1 VFPRTFVRLRP
12 RKVSLLDDV
21 GQPRRSHRN
30 SDLLPLEDAI
40 ANFDLGLLRLS
51 LGARLLNSAA
61 VTVAIDHEF
70 VVVVF
75 VGASRLAPTNLSIT
89 LSQVN
94 CNSVIPFPNCSRSR
108 NQRHRSSWRQDPYR
122 HLEPSTVCALLPQ
135 RLRRLGHAG
144 VAHRTG
150 EHRHARRVTP
160 AAVRYPPSQPQS
172 S

>member
-1 VFPRTFVRLRP
+1 VAGVHDPDHAAAKIHILLSQGQEFALAKHRVNCQLYYRPQVTQVLDQRARAELVVFPRTFVRLRP

-89 LSQVN
+89 LYSGK
-94 CNSVIPFPNCSRSR
+94 
-108 NQRHRSSWRQDPYR
+108 
-122 HLEPSTVCALLPQ
+122 L
-135 RLRRLGHAG
+135 
-144 VAHRTG
+144 
-150 EHRHARRVTP
+150 
-160 AAVRYPPSQPQS
+160 
-172 S
+172 